1 MQIPF
6 NLNVKDCAIRAI
18 SIALGKSWK
27 SIYMDLTHE
36 GCMRGEMP
44 NSNKVIDSY
53 LSSLTEV
60 INYPKKSLISFN
72 LNEGTYLIRVSN
84 GKENH
89 MTLVHNGLLID
100 TWDPS
105 AYKIV
110 KVFKVKDPNVTI
122 DLPKND
128 QRRNEFPILSK
139 DYDFSYLTPGAQ
151 NYLKSKSIKILNP
164 SVRGMEYFRGNPGM
178 TLGIYQKGN
187 KVILVTFDASDP
199 TLIKGKEVTTKM
211 VKLMKGWHIK
221 TLPKGFD
228 LNSMK
233 YFSIELL

>member
-1 MQIPF
+1 M
-6 NLNVKDCAIRAI
+6 NVKDCAIRAI
-18 SIALGKSWK
+18 SVALGKSWD
-27 SIYMDLTHE
+27 SIYMDLANE
-36 GCMRGEMP
+36 GCKRGEMP
-44 NSNKVIDSY
+44 NGKISIDSY
-53 LSSLTEV
+53 LKNFTDL
-60 INYPKKSLISFN
+60 IDYPKKSLISFN
-72 LNEGTYLIRVSN
+72 LNGGTYLIRVSK

-105 AYKIV
+105 AYKII

-164 SVRGMEYFRGNPGM
+164 SVRGMDYFKGNLGM

-199 TLIKGKEVTTKM
+199 TLTRGKNVTSKLI
-211 VKLMKGWHIK
+211 KLMKGWHIK
-221 TLPKGFD
+221 TLHKGFD